1 MNYRVQKQIIIGFIT
16 LIIITGVTFIA
27 TSILIKEPE
36 IQVIKIPEKPAESK
50 LESIETILTE
60 FFEVKKLNSYSY
72 DAVAY
77 IKNPNSEFGAPRVS
91 YEFIF
96 LDESNQE
103 LARIGGSSF
112 ILPGQT
118 RYIVEPAVVLRGTP
132 KTIDFKIGGVSWQ
145 KLAHF
150 RPLGL
155 NLRDVTFQRSEETN
169 SVSVTGIVDNKSPY
183 NLKEIEVS
191 GILKSAQGETV
202 AAGKTNMQDLVRGT
216 SRFFRIDWPY
226 ILPYV
231 EVDVRVESN
240 FFENSNFIRDYGR

>member
-16 LIIITGVTFIA
+16 LIIITGATFLA
-27 TSILIKEPE
+27 TSVFIKEPE
-36 IQVIKIPEKPAESK
+36 FQVTEIPKRPAEPK
-50 LESIETILTE
+50 LGNIEIVSTE
-60 FFEVKKLNSYSY
+60 FFEVKKFNSY

-77 IKNPNSEFGAPRVS
+77 IRNPNLDFGAPKFS

-96 LDESNQE
+96 FDETNQE

-118 RYIVEPAVVLRGTP
+118 RYIVESAVRFEGTP

-150 RPLGL
+150 MPLGL
-155 NLRDVTFQRSEETN
+155 NLRDVTFQRNEEMN
-169 SVSVTGIVDNKSPY
+169 SISVTGIVDNKSPY
-183 NLKEIEVS
+183 NLKDIEVS
-191 GILKSAQGETV
+191 VILENTQGETV
-202 AAGKTNMQDLVRGT
+202 SAGKTNMQDLIRGT
-216 SRFFRIDWPY
+216 SRFFKIEWPY
-226 ILPYV
+226 LLPYV
-231 EVDVRVESN
+231 EVDARVESN